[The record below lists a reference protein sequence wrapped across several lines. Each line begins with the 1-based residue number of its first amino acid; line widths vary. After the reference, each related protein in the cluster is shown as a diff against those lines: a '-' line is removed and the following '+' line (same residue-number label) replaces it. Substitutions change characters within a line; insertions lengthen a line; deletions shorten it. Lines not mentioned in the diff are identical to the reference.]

1 MAPSPSRFIA
11 TPSATIEAAF
21 AQALTCAEA
30 FRGAT
35 APNPTVG
42 CVLLDA
48 EGRVL
53 TVAAHPRA
61 GQGHAEANALAA
73 ARENGSFERIHTA
86 VVTLEPCNHWG
97 RTPPCAEA
105 LLASP
110 ARTVWIGAMDP
121 NPKVEGGGAA
131 RLSEDGRE
139 VRLLDPASPL
149 GAVCADLIAPFAKR
163 QLTGRPWVTVKQ
175 ALDPAGSMI
184 PRPGRTTFTSP
195 AALTYAH
202 RLRRRAD
209 AILTGSGTVLADN
222 PAFTVRHVA
231 DHADKRRLLALLDR
245 RQRVGDAW
253 LQAAAARG
261 FEPFRAD
268 SLEAALDELGSRGAL
283 EVLVEAGP
291 ALTTAVLESDLWDE
305 HALIRKTA
313 PNQASPGQPET
324 IELRRRDPARFER
337 FTIEDPACSPA

>member
-11 TPSATIEAAF
+11 APPPTVEAAF
-21 AQALTCAEA
+21 AQALACAGA

-35 APNPTVG
+35 APNPPVG

-53 TVAAHPRA
+53 AAAAHQRA
-61 GQGHAEANALAA
+61 GEGHAEANALAT
-73 ARENGSFERIHTA
+73 ARANGGFERIHTA

-110 ARTVWIGAMDP
+110 AQAVWIGAVDP
-121 NPKVEGGGAA
+121 NPRVEGGGAE
-131 RLSEDGRE
+131 RLAEAGRE
-139 VRLLDPASPL
+139 VRLLDPTSPL
-149 GAVCADLIAPFAKR
+149 GASCADLIAPFAKR
-163 QLTGRPWVTVKQ
+163 QLSGRPWVTVKQ
-175 ALDPAGSMI
+175 ALDPRGSMI
-184 PRPGRTTFTSP
+184 PPPGQTTFTSP
-195 AALTYAH
+195 AALAYAH

-209 AILTGSGTVLADN
+209 AILTGSGTVLVDD

-245 RQRVGDAW
+245 RRRIDDAW

-268 SLEAALDELGSRGAL
+268 DLESALDQLGRHGVL

-291 ALTTAVLESDLWDE
+291 ALTAAVLESGLWDE
-305 HALIRKTA
+305 HVLIR
-313 PNQASPGQPET
+313 QAAAGQSET
-324 IELRRRDPARFER
+324 IELRRRDPARAES
-337 FTIEDPACSPA
+337 FTIEELECSPA